1 MQWVQRET
9 QRRLTEQL
17 ELSTASGSAVQQLRF
32 EGLGSAGVLLKVRCN
47 QPAWLSLYVS
57 QAALDADASRPQTE
71 DPAPS
76 AGVVCDLAFEAGTLE
91 LTVEGGNYVPDDV
104 DPVGTF
110 RFEGERLILEDM
122 FLGTPSGGV
131 AAPACGHVLL

>member
-57 QAALDADASRPQTE
+57 QAALDADASRPETE

-91 LTVEGGNYVPDDV
+91 LLLPPGVSWANQDEPVASVLHGRLRTVLVSPATVSLAV
-104 DPVGTF
+104 DS
-110 RFEGERLILEDM
+110 L
-122 FLGTPSGGV
+122 
-131 AAPACGHVLL
+131 VLSF